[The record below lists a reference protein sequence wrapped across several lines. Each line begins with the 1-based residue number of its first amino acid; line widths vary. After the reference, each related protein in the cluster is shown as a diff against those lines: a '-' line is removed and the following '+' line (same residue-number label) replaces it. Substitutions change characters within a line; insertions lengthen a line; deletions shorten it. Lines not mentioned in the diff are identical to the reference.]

1 MALTDNTTRA
11 NARTAG
17 AAAAIVAAV
26 LVAQS
31 ILRAIVGVISNVA
44 YSAGSINGYD
54 LQYSLNPLGEG
65 FITFATSVVPSALG
79 VFLAFWVLVPLTA
92 DLRIGRV
99 VLRSLVAAAVAAVLT
114 CLFTGVYAFGDAIVR
129 GGDFF
134 YAVFG
139 TVQTTF
145 YAFISVTPLV
155 LLVGVLVWLWLA
167 KPAPT
172 AAE

>member
-31 ILRAIVGVISNVA
+31 VLRAIVGAISNLA
-44 YSAGSINGYD
+44 AGGIAGNV
-54 LQYSLNPLGEG
+54 QYSLNPLGEG
-65 FITFATSVVPSALG
+65 VISFATSVVPSALG

-99 VLRSLVAAAVAAVLT
+99 VLRSLVAAAAAAVLT
-114 CLFTGVYAFGDAIVR
+114 CLFTGVYAFGDAILR

-155 LLVGVLVWLWLA
+155 LLVGVLVWLWLS
-167 KPAPT
+167 KPAPA

>member
-26 LVAQS
+26 LIAQS
-31 ILRAIVGVISNVA
+31 ILRAIVGVISNLA
-44 YSAGSINGYD
+44 NGSITGYN

-65 FITFATSVVPSALG
+65 VITFATSVVPSALG

-114 CLFTGVYAFGDAIVR
+114 CLFTGVYAFGDAVLR

-155 LLVGVLVWLWLA
+155 LLVGVLVWLWLS
-167 KPAPT
+167 KPAPS
-172 AAE
+172 ASA